1 MSVSEPPRGKQVK
14 ATDLLGGMRSV
25 PNATVQRGPVVRSV
39 PEAVVEVDP
48 EPTPRR
54 RLKPTALKLPAVITD
69 KLRSA
74 MIWLRANGEWDA
86 SMSQIAQAGIRQ
98 ELDRL
103 KKHHGLKNFDLPGSN
118 ATG

>member
-1 MSVSEPPRGKQVK
+1 VSVSEPPRGKQVK

-54 RLKPTALKLPAVITD
+54 RLKPTALKLPATITD
-69 KLRSA
+69 ELRSA
-74 MIWLRANGEWDA
+74 MIWLRANGEWA
-86 SMSQIAQAGIRQ
+86 RRCR
-98 ELDRL
+98 RL
-103 KKHHGLKNFDLPGSN
+103 LRRGSGRSWIGSRS
-118 ATG
+118 TMG

>member
-1 MSVSEPPRGKQVK
+1 
-14 ATDLLGGMRSV
+14 MRSV

-48 EPTPRR
+48 EITPRR
-54 RLKPTALKLPAVITD
+54 RLKPTELKLPATITD
-69 KLRSA
+69 ELRSA

-103 KKHHGLKNFDLPGSN
+103 KKQPWAEKLRPTGEQCDWVALLPYRSRPGRDLPGI
-118 ATG
+118 